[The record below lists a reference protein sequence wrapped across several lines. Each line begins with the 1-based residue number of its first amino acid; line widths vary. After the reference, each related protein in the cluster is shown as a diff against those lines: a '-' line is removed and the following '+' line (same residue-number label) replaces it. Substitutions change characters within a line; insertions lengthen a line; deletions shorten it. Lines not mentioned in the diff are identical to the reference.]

1 MPRSTEVTS
10 PKNPVVHRFRDAAA
24 GDIPGEVVLDGN
36 RLVEEALDAKLDVL
50 AAAWSPKLLQAKNG
64 HELKRRLEQRAEEVY
79 QATDQVLARMSS
91 LTTHQGVLVLVREP
105 IARDE
110 DLLGADPSKALIVA
124 ATGVRDPGNL
134 GAMVRATEAAGG
146 TGFIAQSGGA
156 DPFRDKAVRGSA
168 GSVLRVPIRTRF
180 DDEQMLAFAR
190 QHGLQVLCADHRAET
205 EYLDAD
211 WTKPTLIAL
220 GNEGSGVPDAIRAG
234 ADLAVR
240 IPIADTIESLN
251 VAVTTGILLFEA
263 RRQRR

>member
-1 MPRSTEVTS
+1 
-10 PKNPVVHRFRDAAA
+10 
-24 GDIPGEVVLDGN
+24 
-36 RLVEEALDAKLDVL
+36 
-50 AAAWSPKLLQAKNG
+50 
-64 HELKRRLEQRAEEVY
+64 
-79 QATDQVLARMSS
+79 MSS

-234 ADLAVR
+234 ADMAVR